1 MCVGQRQLMEVGS
14 LLPCGPQELNSDHQ
28 GWRQAPL
35 SVESSHWPREL
46 ITPSIFYLHI
56 VYLLLT
62 FSLTLAFGL
71 RAGAQVQRPRRTSH
85 WASHACSSHPYILIK
100 VILVYLMLEGSCCL
114 VVNYTFFFII
124 FCSKL
129 LLVLRKTTTFYLF
142 ILNPVTFYWM
152 L

>member
-1 MCVGQRQLMEVGS
+1 MCVCRSETTYGS
-14 LLPCGPQELNSDHQ
+14 WFSPTMWAPGIELRSSGLAASTFICWVLSLAQ
-28 GWRQAPL
+28 GT
-35 SVESSHWPREL
+35 S
-46 ITPSIFYLHI
+46 SIFYLHI

-85 WASHACSSHPYILIK
+85 WASRACSSHPYILIK